1 MLTKKKRLHIIKVR
15 KRLRSL
21 EKKWVIIMVKI
32 KDIAERCG
40 LSIASVSKALHGES
54 DLNPETAKRIREVA
68 AEMGY
73 IPNASARL
81 LKTKRS
87 YNIGVLFVDETS
99 SGLEHEYFSAILN
112 SIKDEAEKH
121 GYDITFISHHFGHD
135 HLSFYEH
142 ARYRNM
148 DGVIIASVDFR
159 DPEVI
164 QLVDSEIPT
173 VTIDYEF
180 NDVASVV
187 SDNVQGVKDIVN
199 YLVEMG
205 HKKIAF
211 ITGDDTSVTQK
222 RVASFYKTCA
232 ENKIEVNDEYVKKGR
247 YHIPKVSGEATR
259 ELLALK
265 ERPTVIMYPD
275 DYSLL
280 GGITEIEKHGL
291 KIPEDV
297 SIVGYDGIKLSRL
310 LRPIITTYVQ
320 NSTEIGIQAT
330 KKLIGL
336 IENPKIT
343 IADRTL
349 VSGRLQTGETVR
361 RLK

>member
-1 MLTKKKRLHIIKVR
+1 
-15 KRLRSL
+15 
-21 EKKWVIIMVKI
+21 MVKI

-40 LSIASVSKALHGES
+40 LSIASVSKALHGDS
-54 DLNPETAKRIREVA
+54 DLNPKTAEYIRTVA
-68 AEMGY
+68 REMGY

-99 SGLEHEYFSAILN
+99 SGLEHEYFSSMLN
-112 SIKDEAEKH
+112 SIKDEAEKN
-121 GYDITFISHHFGHD
+121 GYDITFISHHFGRNY
-135 HLSFYEH
+135 LTFYEH
-142 ARYRNM
+142 AKYRNV
-148 DGVIIASVDFR
+148 DGVIIASVDFK
-159 DPEVI
+159 DSEVVK
-164 QLVDSEIPT
+164 LVESEIPT

-187 SDNVQGVKDIVN
+187 SDNVQGVRDIVN

-222 RVASFYKTCA
+222 RIASFYKACN
-232 ENKIEVNDEYVKKGR
+232 ENNISVNDEYVKKGR
-247 YHIPKVSGEATR
+247 YHIPRVSGEATR
-259 ELLALK
+259 ELLQLK
-265 ERPTVIMYPD
+265 DKPTVIMYPD

-280 GGITEIEKHGL
+280 GGITEIEKEGY
-291 KIPEDV
+291 KIPEDI

-310 LRPIITTYVQ
+310 LRPVVTTYVQ

-330 KKLIGL
+330 KKLIEL
-336 IENPKIT
+336 IENPKTT

-349 VSGRLQTGETVR
+349 VIGGLQKGETV
-361 RLK
+361 KNINKKNV

>member
-1 MLTKKKRLHIIKVR
+1 
-15 KRLRSL
+15 
-21 EKKWVIIMVKI
+21 MVKI

-54 DLNPETAKRIREVA
+54 DLNPKTAEYIRSVA
-68 AEMGY
+68 KEMGY

-99 SGLEHEYFSAILN
+99 SGLEHEYFSSMLN
-112 SIKDEAEKH
+112 SIKNESEKH
-121 GYDITFISHHFGHD
+121 GYDITFISHHFGKD
-135 HLSFYEH
+135 YLTFYEH
-142 ARYRNM
+142 AKYRNI
-148 DGVIIASVDFR
+148 DGVIIASVDFK

-164 QLVDSEIPT
+164 KLVESEIPT

-180 NDVASVV
+180 NDVASVI
-187 SDNVQGVKDIVN
+187 SDNIQGVRDIVN

-205 HKKIAF
+205 HTKIAF

-222 RVASFYKTCA
+222 RITSFYKTCG
-232 ENKIEVNDEYVKKGR
+232 ENKISVNDDYVKKGR
-247 YHIPKVSGEATR
+247 YHLPRVSGEATR

-280 GGITEIEKHGL
+280 GGVTEIEKHGL
-291 KIPEDV
+291 RIPEDISV
-297 SIVGYDGIKLSRL
+297 VGYDGIKLSRL
-310 LRPIITTYVQ
+310 LRPVVTTYVQ

-330 KKLIGL
+330 KKLISL
-336 IENPKIT
+336 IENPKTT

-349 VSGRLQTGETVR
+349 VIGGLQKGETV
-361 RLK
+361 KNINE